1 MRSLR
6 LRLQERGKATGRRWS
21 GGQDSREN
29 EVSCSAAR
37 HLSVTLSVGDRSLVV
52 LQKNGGRR
60 SGRVRR
66 SEEGVD
72 YLFVASGTVR
82 GFMLLVGEEAST
94 EVRQRACHRQRHP

>member
-1 MRSLR
+1 MVRI
-6 LRLQERGKATGRRWS
+6 A
-21 GGQDSREN
+21 EN

-82 GFMLLVGEEAST
+82 GFMLLAREEAST
-94 EVRQRACHRQRHP
+94 EVRQRAGHRRRHP